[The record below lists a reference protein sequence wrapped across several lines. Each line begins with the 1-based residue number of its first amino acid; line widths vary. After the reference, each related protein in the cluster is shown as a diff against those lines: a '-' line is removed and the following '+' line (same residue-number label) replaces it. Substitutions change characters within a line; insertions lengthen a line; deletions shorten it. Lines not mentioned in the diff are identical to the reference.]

1 MLITE
6 IMMKL
11 VEIVTT
17 IQFFGIIL
25 LLHILT
31 LLSKF
36 KPGSCLPVTYE
47 HKSFSINRLVY
58 EIPFSINVVIG
69 KGISRITK
77 LLLPPPHFQP

>member
-47 HKSFSINRLVY
+47 HKSFPSIDLYMKSHSQLTWSLEKV
-58 EIPFSINVVIG
+58 SQG
-69 KGISRITK
+69 
-77 LLLPPPHFQP
+77 